1 MEDKPIDKVKKAIF
15 GDELASVTDGVRP
28 GMLDLRPRKGQWLA
42 LPYTAI
48 REVSYNPSSKPPLRI
63 EFSSYIIEI
72 EGTQLKGVY
81 LSIVGMRAVTLTEV
95 QSMHR
100 IGDESDEKAVPNI
113 DRITIKQKKARP
125 AQGDAG

>member
-1 MEDKPIDKVKKAIF
+1 MKQAIF
-15 GDELASVTDGVRP
+15 GDELSSVTDGVSP

-48 REVSYNPSSKPPLRI
+48 REVSYNPSSKPPLRV
-63 EFSSYIIEI
+63 EFSSCIIEI
-72 EGTQLKGVY
+72 EGSHLKGVY

-100 IGDESDEKAVPNI
+100 IGDESEDQNVPNI
-113 DRITIKQKKARP
+113 DRISIKRKKTRFT
-125 AQGDAG
+125 QGETG